1 MKGGIIMKTSS
12 KILIMLGVIL
22 IVTLPLLTSG
32 AMIVNA
38 MNGDSAAEGYMHKGF
53 SRRRPL
59 IVCRVR
65 ARTLW
70 FRSFLK
76 GASSVE
82 LDGSVVT
89 HYKNILVI
97 STSDGELNIILPPV
111 WRDGSEV
118 IRLETMFDNYLTPNE
133 EVTIKALQRTYTND
147 EGVSFTV
154 IIAYEI
160 TSEAGGYTVHAVLPF
175 NIDTSG

>member
-1 MKGGIIMKTSS
+1 
-12 KILIMLGVIL
+12 
-22 IVTLPLLTSG
+22 
-32 AMIVNA
+32 
-38 MNGDSAAEGYMHKGF
+38 
-53 SRRRPL
+53 
-59 IVCRVR
+59 VR

-70 FRSFLK
+70 FRSFLR
-76 GASSVE
+76 GASAVE

-118 IRLETMFDNYLTPNE
+118 IRLKTLFDNYLAPNE
-133 EVTIKALQRTYTND
+133 EITIKALQRTYTND